1 MNRIAIITSDV
12 QPYPYDKKICGLYP
26 LERTIFILATAG
38 FREIYLR
45 LSDREYNFYRK
56 KIKSHLGRIRNSRI
70 IDMQGESTPGALV
83 IPSNLFMQAR
93 YMHDFEKYFI
103 EKEDAAIPAIR
114 DDQFLLRNDSDFKR
128 GEALAKETIIRNTGG
143 VIAKKVNKRISIPI
157 SLILARTRIHPNYLT
172 VFNMG
177 IGFLSA
183 LFLIQ
188 NTYWYI
194 VLGGFFFQLASV
206 FDGVDGEVAKFTFT
220 VSKIG
225 GWLDTISDN
234 GTLFLFLA
242 ASSYLYFLN
251 FTGYLAIAV
260 IACLFIG
267 LVTLLIAMITYLK
280 KYSDSGSLVAYDREF
295 LQKLPPE
302 DPLVALVNRLKYIT
316 KKEFFALFLFL
327 FSFTGRIDLIIPL
340 IAVILVAGALTLQ
353 IINLRYLK
361 EFPSLSGESE
371 RM

>member
-1 MNRIAIITSDV
+1 MNRTAIITSDV
-12 QPYPYDKKICGLYP
+12 QSYPYNKKICGLYP
-26 LERTIFILATAG
+26 LERTIFVLASAG
-38 FREIYLR
+38 VREIYLR
-45 LSDREYNFYRK
+45 LSDQEYDFYRK
-56 KIKSHLGRIRNSRI
+56 KIKCHLRRIRNSRI
-70 IDMQGESTPGALV
+70 IEMQGKSASGSLV
-83 IPSNLFMQAR
+83 IPSNLFMQVHYVR
-93 YMHDFEKYFI
+93 DFEKYFV
-103 EKEDAAIPAIR
+103 EKGDVAVPIVC
-114 DDQFLLRNDSDFKR
+114 DDQFLLRNDGDFKR
-128 GEALAKETIIRNTGG
+128 GETLAKETIIRNTGG
-143 VIAKKVNKRISIPI
+143 VIAKKVNKRVSIPI
-157 SLILARTRIHPNYLT
+157 SLLLARTRIHPNYLT

-183 LFLIQ
+183 YFLIK

-251 FTGYLAIAV
+251 FTGCLAIAI
-260 IACLFIG
+260 IAGLFIG
-267 LVTLLIAMITYLK
+267 LVTLLIAMVTYLK

-295 LQKLPPE
+295 LQKLPHE

-327 FSFTGRIDLIIPL
+327 FCLTGRIDLIIPL
-340 IAVILVAGALTLQ
+340 IAVILVAGALILQ
-353 IINLRYLK
+353 ILNLRYLK
-361 EFPSLSGESE
+361 DFPSLSGESE